1 MHEASQCYNLGR
13 FKVSFDLYIEALLSA
28 VKEFQQSDFE
38 KSACT
43 IDYSSDED
51 EEYNVNNNKKEKG
64 LKIVTTTK
72 RNKLPRRSSTSNI
85 SCSAPSSP
93 SVVSNPLNAV
103 KSFLSLPGSIAAQAA
118 PDNDDLFLLTNATID
133 PHQLITAQTSHSDN
147 TLQSVTNNNYLPMIP
162 QAPLVTVYKSLQQKL
177 QELKKTDEDYNSIQS
192 LLNRVRNIHMSAT
205 TVPTIL
211 QFQPVL
217 IAYQLTLMDS
227 TIFRNIPMDAI
238 LSHSPKTPHP
248 TIVASTDFFNYLTRL
263 IEHAILL
270 QQDASGRAQHINH
283 WIKVAGK
290 CHELKNYQTLKAVIS
305 ALGTPPIQRLKK
317 SWSFVPKKG
326 IHLLEDLSD
335 LMSEASNY
343 GKYRTRLGL
352 SQDETEQDVTLTRKP
367 SMRKNSFNEPTVPF
381 LGIFIHDMTYLVAA
395 LSKKKNQ
402 HNSQWKTSGS
412 KQSIEDMQQDVR
424 VSELLALFKNLQ
436 RSPPYS
442 PHLSAVCV
450 KDLNKNRKRKLS
462 HALTRSS
469 AIKKTPPY
477 FSNQHDD
484 ETGGELST
492 EMQQCLVTQYLLTRS
507 WVSEKTVD
515 ELSLVREPT
524 KTARSYSITDSLAS
538 PIANALPP
546 ITSSVSLTTT
556 TRSSS
561 GSMTSS
567 SSNSRPLS
575 LEDEL
580 DQEDLDRK
588 SSTTGFWLFGRK
600 TNDSNCLKPCG
611 SNESFG
617 TMQRSPR
624 HFSFEEIS
632 SNNMV
637 KSSSFKQGT
646 ITMQREGSQNSLS
659 IFRKDFWKGGTTSN
673 RNPLLNFNSDPS
685 LLSSAGIQRKG
696 SSSSLIHPSPSSST
710 DTSNFHQKKLLVASP
725 HPLDSTCT
733 PLSEISSFNW
743 DQ

>member
-1 MHEASQCYNLGR
+1 M
-13 FKVSFDLYIEALLSA
+13 
-28 VKEFQQSDFE
+28 
-38 KSACT
+38 
-43 IDYSSDED
+43 
-51 EEYNVNNNKKEKG
+51 
-64 LKIVTTTK
+64 
-72 RNKLPRRSSTSNI
+72 
-85 SCSAPSSP
+85 
-93 SVVSNPLNAV
+93 
-103 KSFLSLPGSIAAQAA
+103 AAQAA

-133 PHQLITAQTSHSDN
+133 PHQLITVQTSQSDN
-147 TLQSVTNNNYLPMIP
+147 SLQPVTNHSTYLPMIP
-162 QAPLVTVYKSLQQKL
+162 QAPLVTVYKSLQEKL
-177 QELKKTDEDYNSIQS
+177 LNLKKSDEEFNTIQS

-248 TIVASTDFFNYLTRL
+248 SIVASTDFFNYLTRL

-270 QQDASGRAQHINH
+270 QQEASGRAQHINH

-343 GKYRTRLGL
+343 GKYHPGPSDAT
-352 SQDETEQDVTLTRKP
+352 VITRKP

-381 LGIFIHDMTYLVAA
+381 LGIFIHDMTYL
-395 LSKKKNQ
+395 
-402 HNSQWKTSGS
+402 
-412 KQSIEDMQQDVR
+412 QSIQEMQQDVR
-424 VSELLALFKNLQ
+424 VSELLSLFKNLQ

-442 PHLSAVCV
+442 PHLSAVCI

-469 AIKKTPPY
+469 AIKKTPHY
-477 FSNQHDD
+477 FSNQYDD

-524 KTARSYSITDSLAS
+524 KTVRSYSVTESLAS
-538 PIANALPP
+538 PSTNVPP
-546 ITSSVSLTTT
+546 ITGSVSLTT
-556 TRSSS
+556 RDSS

-580 DQEDLDRK
+580 VEGDELERK
-588 SSTTGFWLFGRK
+588 SSISNGTGTGTGGGFWPFGRK
-600 TNDSNCLKPCG
+600 ASDAGSLLKPCG

-624 HFSFEEIS
+624 HFSFEELS
-632 SNNMV
+632 SQTMV
-637 KSSSFKQGT
+637 KSQSFKQGT
-646 ITMQREGSQNSLS
+646 VMQREGSQNSLS
-659 IFRKDFWKGGTTSN
+659 IFRKDFWKPATSTGTTSN

-685 LLSSAGIQRKG
+685 LLVIRRKG
-696 SSSSLIHPSPSSST
+696 SSASLIHPSPSSST
-710 DTSNFHQKKLLVASP
+710 DTNEQTQFQKKLVVSP
-725 HPLDSTCT
+725 HPLDTGT
-733 PLSEISSFNW
+733 PLSEVSSFNW